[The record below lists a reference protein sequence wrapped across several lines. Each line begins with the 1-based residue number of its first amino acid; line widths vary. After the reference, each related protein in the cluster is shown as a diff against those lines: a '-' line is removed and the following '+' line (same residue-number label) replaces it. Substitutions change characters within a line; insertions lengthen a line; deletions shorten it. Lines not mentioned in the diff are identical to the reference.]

1 MNYLSRL
8 GRASFLLA
16 LAIFCADVAWGQV
29 TTATVYG
36 TVTDAS
42 GGVIPGATVTLI
54 HEATQATIIDES
66 DGGGDF
72 QFDFVRV
79 GLYTMSIEAP
89 GFKRF
94 QSSMELTGGQQ
105 VRRSFALEVGEV
117 TETVEVASA
126 APLVNTVSAEQLQ
139 TFEARK
145 VLDLPL
151 ARRNISG
158 LLPIGTGVNQ
168 VGDRRYGGIRMNG
181 VGMNGTKF
189 SVDGTEATGNPEGNS
204 PRTHQGGNL
213 IDIMS
218 IEGVQE
224 LHVVKGI
231 LPAEYGG
238 MVAGQV
244 TILTKSGTNEFHG
257 SLFENFQSNSLNAKD
272 PFLAQKPPFTYNQ
285 FGGSAGG
292 PIVKN
297 KVFLFG
303 DYEGYRESRFRRL
316 TANVP
321 TQSHRN
327 LVIAAQP
334 DYALPLE
341 IVPLPNQPH
350 DPDGTTGEYI
360 NANRESST
368 DNHVDIKG
376 DIHLSSTKML
386 SLTYSRGRPLRQRPQ
401 IYLNESNDEHIQ
413 IFSERGT
420 ASFVT
425 SGVDWTSESRFGYT
439 MNDSEQLNQY
449 ILQRDPLNSTEEAE
463 FGRRLGRIS
472 PNLGWGTAGSQH
484 SILEGPV
491 INISEKFAKHMGSHS
506 LKFGGQYAWRSGMR
520 NKVNNPRFN
529 YTGLDDFLNNIPSRV
544 TASHGQGEH
553 TKRLYDFGFFLQDDW
568 RVRSNLTLNFGIR
581 YEFFS
586 NTVATPKN
594 GSESYLYNAGLA
606 DAQFNI
612 ERRDKSNPYNHDKMN
627 LAPRFGFSW
636 DVGGQGKTV
645 VRGGFGTLFSPQ
657 MAGSV
662 SLGVQSRDVPRRL
675 TFSRQEA
682 LDLGMRFP
690 MFSDDIRKIIE
701 QRAQETGFDSLFT
714 LINPTLQNPYA
725 MHYTLGIQREL
736 TPTLVFETAF
746 VGLQGRKF
754 MLWRFPN
761 EPDRQTGLRPN
772 PNLAAS
778 HYADQSQ
785 TVSFTSWQTSLRK
798 RYSRNMSG
806 SIHYTWGK
814 SISAVGQGGD
824 PGAYYHEGGVSRLQ
838 DFFDLK
844 ASRGVAFGDVTHN
857 VAAEMIYELPRLS
870 NVNSAIARQV
880 LGGWRVASVFIGQTG
895 QPVNITQSSALRVTR
910 PDYIGGE
917 AVLDNYND
925 TRRYLNQAVFAKVPI
940 VQQSGASV
948 RPGSIGAAAV
958 RGPGAW
964 NIDFSMAKD
973 FKLTEKI
980 TFQLRTDM
988 FNALNHVSLSN
999 LNTNLNSSTFGFLR
1013 GTKGQREIQLNG
1025 RISW

>member
-316 TANVP
+316 TANV
-321 TQSHRN
+321 S
-327 LVIAAQP
+327 
-334 DYALPLE
+334 
-341 IVPLPNQPH
+341 
-350 DPDGTTGEYI
+350 DPV
-360 NANRESST
+360 AP
-368 DNHVDIKG
+368 K
-376 DIHLSSTKML
+376 
-386 SLTYSRGRPLRQRPQ
+386 P
-401 IYLNESNDEHIQ
+401 
-413 IFSERGT
+413 
-420 ASFVT
+420 
-425 SGVDWTSESRFGYT
+425 
-439 MNDSEQLNQY
+439 
-449 ILQRDPLNSTEEAE
+449 RDC
-463 FGRRLGRIS
+463 
-472 PNLGWGTAGSQH
+472 
-484 SILEGPV
+484 
-491 INISEKFAKHMGSHS
+491 
-506 LKFGGQYAWRSGMR
+506 
-520 NKVNNPRFN
+520 
-529 YTGLDDFLNNIPSRV
+529 
-544 TASHGQGEH
+544 
-553 TKRLYDFGFFLQDDW
+553 
-568 RVRSNLTLNFGIR
+568 
-581 YEFFS
+581 
-586 NTVATPKN
+586 
-594 GSESYLYNAGLA
+594 
-606 DAQFNI
+606 
-612 ERRDKSNPYNHDKMN
+612 
-627 LAPRFGFSW
+627 
-636 DVGGQGKTV
+636 
-645 VRGGFGTLFSPQ
+645 
-657 MAGSV
+657 
-662 SLGVQSRDVPRRL
+662 
-675 TFSRQEA
+675 
-682 LDLGMRFP
+682 
-690 MFSDDIRKIIE
+690 
-701 QRAQETGFDSLFT
+701 RA
-714 LINPTLQNPYA
+714 
-725 MHYTLGIQREL
+725 
-736 TPTLVFETAF
+736 
-746 VGLQGRKF
+746 
-754 MLWRFPN
+754 
-761 EPDRQTGLRPN
+761 TGLRPAPGN
-772 PNLAAS
+772 CPAA
-778 HYADQSQ
+778 Q
-785 TVSFTSWQTSLRK
+785 
-798 RYSRNMSG
+798 
-806 SIHYTWGK
+806 
-814 SISAVGQGGD
+814 
-824 PGAYYHEGGVSRLQ
+824 P
-838 DFFDLK
+838 
-844 ASRGVAFGDVTHN
+844 ASRPGWHNRGV
-857 VAAEMIYELPRLS
+857 YQ
-870 NVNSAIARQV
+870 RQS
-880 LGGWRVASVFIGQTG
+880 RIQHGQ
-895 QPVNITQSSALRVTR
+895 S
-910 PDYIGGE
+910 
-917 AVLDNYND
+917 
-925 TRRYLNQAVFAKVPI
+925 
-940 VQQSGASV
+940 
-948 RPGSIGAAAV
+948 
-958 RGPGAW
+958 RGYQG
-964 NIDFSMAKD
+964 
-973 FKLTEKI
+973 
-980 TFQLRTDM
+980 
-988 FNALNHVSLSN
+988 
-999 LNTNLNSSTFGFLR
+999 
-1013 GTKGQREIQLNG
+1013 
-1025 RISW
+1025 